1 MYPKKDGRGSITVI
15 DMLMNIHTHILT
27 FTNSQLSAACTRGP
41 VHTSMRGN
49 HVYTWRTSGI
59 ECIQYDVAPLTKLRD
74 EFSSPPRDITS
85 LRLTTHYLLNSH
97 C

>member
-1 MYPKKDGRGSITVI
+1 MDEEGSIIVGDTTTV
-15 DMLMNIHTHILT
+15 MNIHTQILT
-27 FTNSQLSAACTRGP
+27 FTNSQLSAARIRGP

-59 ECIQYDVAPLTKLRD
+59 ECIQYDITPLTTLRD
-74 EFSSPPRDITS
+74 EFSSLDITS